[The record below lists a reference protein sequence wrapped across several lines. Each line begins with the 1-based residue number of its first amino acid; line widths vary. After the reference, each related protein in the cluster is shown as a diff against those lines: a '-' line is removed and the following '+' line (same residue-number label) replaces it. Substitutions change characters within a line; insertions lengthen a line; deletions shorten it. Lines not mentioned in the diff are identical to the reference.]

1 MAAEVLP
8 LTTIGIIIII
18 AIALSILV
26 KKLNLNPVLGF
37 IIAGFLLGPFAL
49 GFLHPTDALVVGFGE
64 IGLFILL
71 FYLGL
76 ELSLKDF
83 IAAGS
88 AAFGLALI
96 DMAALIGLG
105 FAITYLMGFSLLF
118 SIIVGFML
126 FSTSTAIV
134 AKFAID
140 RGIIKQY
147 PVRLAISILI
157 LQDFLGILL
166 LVFVTSL
173 SATGSTA
180 YLALTALVFAVAAFF
195 AVYQLSQA
203 VENWLTKNGF
213 GHVEMSLYALGI
225 GMVVATLGSV
235 LGLSTA
241 LGAYFAG
248 FALAETRAGHK
259 IKSDINFLRDFFLV
273 FFFVSFGTT
282 IFFSKAANAIV
293 LPSPETLMFFGMV
306 AAALAIGI
314 IAVNGIIFSIFGP
327 LFRLARK
334 DAVLSALLLVPLGE
348 FVVIIA
354 NSASSVLAGSESG
367 YISVIGVLLIAI
379 TVILFVPLFNSISL
393 YRRLLGLLPEIFPE
407 RKQKTPPKNHT
418 PYTIAQLKLFALN
431 SFVVACLAV
440 MTTVLYTALPR
451 FGVPIIFSREVTA
464 IIGFL
469 LFAFV
474 PGYKAIKAARNVLR
488 HAIKSR

>member
-8 LTTIGIIIII
+8 LTTIGIIIVI

-49 GFLHPTDALVVGFGE
+49 GFLHPTEALVVGFGE

-96 DMAALIGLG
+96 DMAALIGIG
-105 FAITYLMGFSLLF
+105 IAVAYLFGFSILF
-118 SIIVGFML
+118 SVIVGFML

-140 RGIIKQY
+140 KGIIKQY

-173 SATGSTA
+173 SAAGSTL

-203 VENWLTKNGF
+203 VEKWLAKNGF

-282 IFFSKAANAIV
+282 IFFSKAANSIIIPSFEALAFLGAIA
-293 LPSPETLMFFGMV
+293 LI
-306 AAALAIGI
+306 LAIGI
-314 IAVNGIIFSIFGP
+314 IAVNGVIFNIFGP

-334 DAVLSALLLVPLGE
+334 DAAITALLLVPLGE

-354 NSASSVLAGSESG
+354 NSASQVLPGIESG
-367 YISVIGVLLIAI
+367 YISVMGFLLIAI

-407 RKQKTPPKNHT
+407 RKEKALPPKHT
-418 PYTIAQLKLFALN
+418 PHTIAQLKLFALN
-431 SFVVACLAV
+431 AFVVACLAV
-440 MTTVLYTALPR
+440 MAFVLYTALPR

-464 IIGFL
+464 IIGFV

-474 PGYKAIKAARNVLR
+474 PGYKALKAARNVLR

>member
-96 DMAALIGLG
+96 DMAALIG
-105 FAITYLMGFSLLF
+105 FSLLF

-140 RGIIKQY
+140 KGIIKQF

-173 SATGSTA
+173 STAGSTLG
-180 YLALTALVFAVAAFF
+180 LALTALVFAVAAFF

-203 VENWLTKNGF
+203 VEKWLVKNNF

-248 FALAETRAGHK
+248 FALAETRAGRK

-273 FFFVSFGTT
+273 FFFVSFGTS

-293 LPSPETLMFFGMV
+293 LPSLETLAFFGMIAV
-306 AAALAIGI
+306 ALAIGI
-314 IAVNGIIFSIFGP
+314 IAINGAVFSVFGP

-379 TVILFVPLFNSISL
+379 TVIVFAPLYNSLNL
-393 YRRLLGLLPEIFPE
+393 YRRVLNMIPEIFKE
-407 RKQKTPPKNHT
+407 RKTKAAPKPHT

-440 MTTVLYTALPR
+440 MTMILYAALPR

-464 IIGFL
+464 AIGFV

-474 PGYKAIKAARNVLR
+474 PGYKAIKAAGNVLR
-488 HAIKSR
+488 HAIKAH